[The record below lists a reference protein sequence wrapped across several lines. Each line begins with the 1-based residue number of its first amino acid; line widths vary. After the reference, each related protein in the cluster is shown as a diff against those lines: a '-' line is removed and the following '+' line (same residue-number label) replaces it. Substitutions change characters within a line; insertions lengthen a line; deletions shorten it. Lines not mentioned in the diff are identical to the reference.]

1 MTNLCFPWPV
11 NGEEA
16 LRFAEDMPS
25 ELREESEKERARKYK
40 GSVIL
45 LDYNT
50 IGANRPE
57 TPGTVPDLEHL
68 SHVSPGNENLPQ
80 LSQNFTNA

>member
-1 MTNLCFPWPV
+1 M

-25 ELREESEKERARKYK
+25 ELREEPKKERARKYTS
-40 GSVIL
+40 SVL
-45 LDYNT
+45 SLDYNT

-68 SHVSPGNENLPQ
+68 SHVTPGNENLPP